1 MKYFKLLIFFII
13 YKLSLDYIYLN
24 SISKHYGYLG
34 YVNEFNHTIN
44 SLSYVVLA
52 LYAYFFKK
60 ILEKNTPASLILM
73 VTFLLYFLPN
83 LTFCIHTDN
92 LDFFIYSVLYCI
104 IFFFCYIRYKNV
116 KYYKIFDNSQSMI
129 LFKILLYTVVLL
141 MLVFSVIYN
150 GFNIKFDFEEVYEI
164 RAKVSEL
171 NMPSFINYLRP
182 IASMFIT
189 ISFMYYLLQKNVFLS
204 CLFFFFGLM
213 MYSFGAHKTD
223 FVLLIMTILIYFFY
237 RKEYDKYLL
246 HVFICLNLI
255 LIFFIEFGSETVQIS
270 IAGLYSRTFFTP
282 TLLAYFHYDYF
293 STHEL
298 LYLREHFG
306 HWFESTVNHKN
317 NSPYIIAATYF
328 NDPEMSSNTGLI
340 GSDYAQFG
348 WASLL
353 VFPVVRAFFLRVFDM
368 SSFKLDARIYL
379 ISSFSFGIL
388 FINGAFFTALISGG
402 FLAVCFLLYLM
413 PRYKKNNE

>member
-1 MKYFKLLIFFII
+1 MKYFTLLIFFII
-13 YKLSLDYIYLN
+13 YKLSLDYLYVN
-24 SISKHYGYLG
+24 SISVHYGYLG
-34 YVNEFNHTIN
+34 YVREFSHTIN
-44 SLSYVVLA
+44 NLSYIA
-52 LYAYFFKK
+52 IIFYTYFFKK
-60 ILEKNTPASLILM
+60 ILEKDTPASLILM
-73 VTFLLYFLPN
+73 VIYLLYFLPN
-83 LTFCIHTDN
+83 LTFCVYTN
-92 LDFFIYSVLYCI
+92 NFEFFLYSVIYCALL
-104 IFFFCYIRYKNV
+104 FLFYVRYGKV

-129 LFKILLYTVVLL
+129 LFKILLYTVVL
-141 MLVFSVIYN
+141 MMIVFSVIYN
-150 GFNIKFDFEEVYEI
+150 GFSIKFDFEEVYEI

-189 ISFMYYLLQKNVFLS
+189 ISFMYYLIQKNVFLS

-223 FVLLIMTILIYFFY
+223 FVLLILTLLIYFFY
-237 RKEYDKYLL
+237 KKEYNKYLL
-246 HVFICLNLI
+246 HAFIGFNLI
-255 LIFFIEFGSETVQIS
+255 LIFFVEFGSESVQIS
-270 IAGLYSRTFFTP
+270 IAGLYSRTYFTP

-298 LYLREHFG
+298 LYLKEHFG
-306 HWFESTVNHKN
+306 HWFETNVNHKN

-328 NDPEMSSNTGLI
+328 NDPDMSSNTGLI

-353 VFPVVRAFFLRVFDM
+353 VFPLVRAYFFKVFDM

-379 ISSFSFGIL
+379 ISSFSFGAL

-413 PRYKKNNE
+413 PRYTKNNE